1 MAEIKLNDDFM
12 TELAEFKAS
21 ADELN
26 RDEYSKARVSEEL
39 SLPVVDAY
47 RERITKLWEQV
58 FRFKLLVEKDA
69 ADIKALTERLQTVDT
84 SC

>member
-26 RDEYSKARVSEEL
+26 EQDYYKFHIGNESPRSGCRFIDSSV
-39 SLPVVDAY
+39 
-47 RERITKLWEQV
+47 LW
-58 FRFKLLVEKDA
+58 RKMP
-69 ADIKALTERLQTVDT
+69 QT
-84 SC
+84 

>member
-26 RDEYSKARVSEEL
+26 EQDYYKFHIGNEL
-39 SLPVVDAY
+39 SLSVIDAY
-47 RERITKLWEQV
+47 RERITQIWLQV
-58 FRFKLLVEKDA
+58 YRFKRLVEKDA
-69 ADIKALTERLQTVDT
+69 ADIETLIERLQNADRV
-84 SC
+84 